1 MFKINGNKI
10 TLTRGD
16 SFYAIVS
23 LKDKVSGQTY
33 TPQEGDVIK
42 FGMKKSPFDAECLI
56 TKTLPNDTLL
66 LYLSPADTASLQFG
80 MYVYDIEITFANGDK
95 DTFINNEPFTLAVEV
110 V

>member
-16 SFYAIVS
+16 SFYAVVS
-23 LKDKVSGQTY
+23 LIESTTGHAY
-33 TPQEGDVIK
+33 TPEEGDVVK
-42 FGMKKSPFDAECLI
+42 FGMKKSPFDTACLI

-66 LYLSPADTASLQFG
+66 LYLSPEDTASLQFG
-80 MYVYDIEITFANGDK
+80 AYVYDIEITFANGDK
-95 DTFINNEPFTLAVEV
+95 QTFINNEPFTLAVEV